1 MCEEGKN
8 QHCMHSIDY
17 SVAENNSKMS
27 RRGLNQCA
35 CEIQTLGT
43 YFGLISVIN

>member
-1 MCEEGKN
+1 MCEKREKIS
-8 QHCMHSIDY
+8 MHNIDY
-17 SVAENNSKMS
+17 SVTENNSRMS
-27 RRGLNQCA
+27 IRGLNKFA